1 MDINCDELYN
11 PGCVTLSGERL
22 CTYMGFSILL
32 IRDLV
37 DSVLDRDL
45 RYRLAKVIVGFF
57 VRYLA
62 GKPSIFTTTEGF
74 SPLFVAISDLLEEID
89 KIHVTKQDG
98 LVVKEIKDLI
108 NYLSR
113 I

>member
-1 MDINCDELYN
+1 MEINCNELYN
-11 PGCVTLSGERL
+11 PGSIALSGKDL
-22 CTYMGFSILL
+22 CSYMGFSILL

-37 DSVLDRDL
+37 DSIIDPEI
-45 RYRLAKVIVGFF
+45 RYRMAKLIVGFF

-62 GKPSIFTTTEGF
+62 GKPSVFTSTEGF
-74 SPLFVAISDLLEEID
+74 SPLFIALSDLLEEID
-89 KIHVTKQDG
+89 KINVIRQDG

-108 NYLSR
+108 NYLSW